1 MEKDLRI
8 LVLEDMEED
17 LEIVEYT
24 LEKAGMRFQTKRV
37 DTKEEFIAALYNY
50 NADVILSDHFLPT
63 FNSLEALAIT
73 RQSGFH
79 TPFILVTGAI
89 SEEFAVNTLK
99 QGADDYILKSNL
111 TRLPSAIINAMK
123 QREAE
128 DEKAKANEALRM
140 QYEEMLKINKELD
153 SFVYSVSHNLR
164 SPLMSVL
171 GLVNLAKTEDQNRDS
186 FFNQYFKMMET
197 SINKLD
203 ETLKEILDYSRNAR
217 KELSI
222 EQVDIK
228 KIISDNLERMQ
239 YMPGSQHIRKD
250 VVVEQEAPLFTDK
263 FRLSFIINNLISN
276 AIKYHDPEKDDPFL
290 RIFIAVGKDKATM
303 EFEDNGIG
311 IDPRH
316 LAKVFDMFFR
326 ATNKNDGAGLGL
338 YIVKEAVEKLNGRI
352 EVESELERGTRF
364 TLEIPNN
371 DDPQSKGVGEADG
384 ELHRMERS
392 MSTHH

>member
-1 MEKDLRI
+1 MQYPSSLNTTPMNKDLRI

-24 LEKAGMRFQTKRV
+24 LEKAGMHFQTKRV
-37 DTKEEFIAALYNY
+37 DTKEEFINALKFYH
-50 NADVILSDHFLPT
+50 ADVILSDHFLPT

-73 RQSGFH
+73 RQAGIQ

-111 TRLPSAIINAMK
+111 TRLPSAIINALK

-128 DEKAKANEALRM
+128 DEKAKATEALRT
-140 QYEEMLKINKELD
+140 QYEEMVKINKELD

-171 GLVNLAKTEDQNRDS
+171 GLVNLAKTEDQNRDN
-186 FFNQYFKMMET
+186 FFGQYFNMMEA

-217 KELSI
+217 KDLGI
-222 EQVDIK
+222 EQIDIRK
-228 KIISDNLERMQ
+228 LISDNLERMQ
-239 YMPGSQHIRKD
+239 YMPGSQRVKKEVH
-250 VVVEQEAPLFTDK
+250 VEERVPFYSDK
-263 FRLSFIINNLISN
+263 YRLAFIFNNLISN
-276 AIKYHDPEKDDPFL
+276 AIKYHDPDKEESFLKISVVIQKDRVL
-290 RIFIAVGKDKATM
+290 I

-311 IDPRH
+311 IDQRH
-316 LAKVFDMFFR
+316 LSKVFDMFFR
-326 ATNKNDGAGLGL
+326 ATHKNDGAGLGL
-338 YIVKEAVEKLNGRI
+338 YIVKEAVEKLNGTI
-352 EVESELERGTRF
+352 QIDSTLGEGTTF
-364 TLEIPNN
+364 TIEIP
-371 DDPQSKGVGEADG
+371 VY
-384 ELHRMERS
+384 
-392 MSTHH
+392 